1 MKRILFA
8 VLCCMCLWSCFTV
21 HKHYYACVLE
31 DEGKLS
37 YVKKITEKEFSDLNG
52 SFKDNGERIK
62 YDKEGP
68 VHIRIP
74 QLLHDPDNYASN
86 DMSTFPVYGKAH
98 TVEEPIS
105 MTGVY
110 NLAIWCTKDATY
122 LVSVESN
129 YYQKTFF
136 QIPSKNYIM
145 DSKTGIK
152 YHIWELAGLPL
163 DKTFF
168 IDGTS
173 GEFFCLVRVYP
184 PLPPTCSAIDIIN
197 TPVTDVVKDAP
208 AWKNS
213 HNLYEIPVATLQANQ
228 WITSYKETKI
238 IE

>member
-8 VLCCMCLWSCFTV
+8 VLCCMCLWSCVTV

-74 QLLHDPDNYASN
+74 QLLHDPGNYASN

-105 MTGVY
+105 VGIIKSDITRNEVY
-110 NLAIWCTKDATY
+110 TLT
-122 LVSVESN
+122 
-129 YYQKTFF
+129 
-136 QIPSKNYIM
+136 
-145 DSKTGIK
+145 
-152 YHIWELAGLPL
+152 
-163 DKTFF
+163 
-168 IDGTS
+168 
-173 GEFFCLVRVYP
+173 
-184 PLPPTCSAIDIIN
+184 IN
-197 TPVTDVVKDAP
+197 EGK
-208 AWKNS
+208 
-213 HNLYEIPVATLQANQ
+213 
-228 WITSYKETKI
+228 TKI
-238 IE
+238 NQTALCI